1 MKKNILAIAIL
12 TLSASVLSFGYYTQ
26 MAPDGSFV
34 GGNPQMAPDGSFV
47 GGNGP
52 VTMCP
57 DGTFVSG
64 SCQMAPDGSFV
75 GI

>member
-1 MKKNILAIAIL
+1 MNKNILAISIL
-12 TLSASVLSFGYYTQ
+12 TLSASSFGYY
-26 MAPDGSFV
+26 S
-34 GGNPQMAPDGSFV
+34 QMAPDGSFV

-64 SCQMAPDGSFV
+64 RCQMAPDGSFV
-75 GI
+75 GN